1 MQAIEPHPRV
11 MQSHAAPSLG
21 SHPWMAD
28 VARCRRC
35 GRTDHLIDGDGP
47 TICRIC
53 LFAWGHYS
61 RFILRGLV
69 VREAGGVQLR
79 HAAHDYPMLGCPLCR
94 GEQLRG
100 APSFDGWLGGRNA

>member
-1 MQAIEPHPRV
+1 M
-11 MQSHAAPSLG
+11 AA
-21 SHPWMAD
+21 
-28 VARCRRC
+28 VARCGRC
-35 GRTDHLIDGDGP
+35 GRTDHLINGDGP

-61 RFILRGLV
+61 RFILRGHV

-79 HAAHDYPMLGCPLCR
+79 HAAHHYPMLGCPLCR

-100 APSFDGWLGGRNA
+100 AASFDGWLGGRNA